1 MMVWKRVLQTLRG
14 GTGTRLVL
22 VSIYAVL
29 TYRFYMSGQDRGIF
43 IGMFRMP
50 DAASGSSLMSNL
62 YAICFMVFG
71 VVLPLEQPSK
81 YLSIPE
87 TMVYVRRRR
96 GWSRFV
102 SYCMV
107 LSAYCLAYAGL
118 QLAVALAIV
127 KEHSASLTAGAVC
140 AGWTVMALLL
150 TVNLGYLGGNRAFGY
165 LAAMVSYL
173 VPLSYV
179 PLMRSLVGA
188 SVSFGQPRWIAVL
201 LVMTIALVVANYALF
216 KRLEII

>member
-71 VVLPLEQPSK
+71 AAAGATVEVSEHSRDNGVCAPS
-81 YLSIPE
+81 SR
-87 TMVYVRRRR
+87 MVEVRELLH
-96 GWSRFV
+96 GSV
-102 SYCMV
+102 CV
-107 LSAYCLAYAGL
+107 LSGICRAAIGSGLGHSERTQCIAYGWCGVCGMDGDGV
-118 QLAVALAIV
+118 AVDRQSWLSRREPCI
-127 KEHSASLTAGAVC
+127 
-140 AGWTVMALLL
+140 
-150 TVNLGYLGGNRAFGY
+150 

-179 PLMRSLVGA
+179 PLMRWLVGA

>member
-1 MMVWKRVLQTLRG
+1 METSPPNIARWHWHKVGAGVHLCCVDVPLLYER
-14 GTGTRLVL
+14 TGPR
-22 VSIYAVL
+22 
-29 TYRFYMSGQDRGIF
+29 
-43 IGMFRMP
+43 
-50 DAASGSSLMSNL
+50 NL
-62 YAICFMVFG
+62 H
-71 VVLPLEQPSK
+71 
-81 YLSIPE
+81 
-87 TMVYVRRRR
+87 RH
-96 GWSRFV
+96 V
-102 SYCMV
+102 SYARRCFGLQSHEQLVCHLFHGVRCGAAAGATVEVSEHSRDNGVCAPSSRMVEVRELLHGSVCV
-107 LSAYCLAYAGL
+107 LSYAGL

-150 TVNLGYLGGNRAFGY
+150 TVNLGYLGGDRAFGY

-179 PLMRSLVGA
+179 PLMRWLVGA